1 MFSLDTKCTFFGTK
15 FGFHTKFQRNA
26 LCGFVSAQSLLRFKT
41 GRSSPVDLG
50 VFIPI
55 GNNGWLISTTSP
67 QYKPSYELNL
77 ECVQRAEK
85 YGFEF
90 ALSMIKLRG
99 FGGQSE
105 FWDYNLESFTLMAA
119 LAAKTEKIKLFA
131 STAILTLP
139 PAIVARMATTIDSIA
154 PGRFGVNIVSGWAK
168 GEYDQM
174 GLWPGDEY
182 FGYRYEYSEEYVRVM
197 QELWT
202 KGASDFKGQ
211 FFKMDDCVMLPKPSS
226 KIPLVCAGQSE
237 RGMRFCAEYGDYQ
250 FILGTGVNTPT
261 AFKPSADQLLRAAK
275 ETGRD
280 IGAYVLFMV
289 IVDETDEKAMA
300 KWKHYNAGAD
310 AGALSWMAGQ
320 AAADTTNADGTSTAA
335 TIALPEGA
343 INFNMGTLVGSYASV
358 ARMLDEIDTVNGVK
372 GVMLTFDDFV
382 TGMDIFGT
390 KVQPLMKTR
399 VGK

>member
-1 MFSLDTKCTFFGTK
+1 MFLLDTKCTFFRTK
-15 FGFHTKFQRNA
+15 FGFRTKFQRNA
-26 LCGFVSAQSLLRFKT
+26 LCGSVSVLPRLRFET
-41 GRSSPVDLG
+41 GRSSQVDLG
-50 VFIPI
+50 VFLPI

-67 QYKPSYELNL
+67 QYKPSFELNV

-202 KGASDFKGQ
+202 KG
-211 FFKMDDCVMLPKPSS
+211 SS
-226 KIPLVCAGQSE
+226 TSRVSSS
-237 RGMRFCAEYGDYQ
+237 RWM
-250 FILGTGVNTPT
+250 T
-261 AFKPSADQLLRAAK
+261 ANVAKAIGKDSACSCRSVRA
-275 ETGRD
+275 R
-280 IGAYVLFMV
+280 
-289 IVDETDEKAMA
+289 
-300 KWKHYNAGAD
+300 
-310 AGALSWMAGQ
+310 
-320 AAADTTNADGTSTAA
+320 
-335 TIALPEGA
+335 
-343 INFNMGTLVGSYASV
+343 YAF
-358 ARMLDEIDTVNGVK
+358 LC
-372 GVMLTFDDFV
+372 
-382 TGMDIFGT
+382 
-390 KVQPLMKTR
+390 
-399 VGK
+399 